1 MTAMQPTWNDTI
13 EALLSQP
20 YWINPADRSAVAQ
33 QWQGCMSGFGLDL
46 SLYAGVKAQ
55 AAAIYHF
62 LHSREMPLTSDP
74 RQYWPDE
81 ALEQFRHWVNQGY
94 RLNSAD
100 PIIETETIKRPTLRP
115 LALRVRRDIRSLS
128 QAELDDYRMR
138 LDDVMQ
144 VGSAAP
150 TSPAQIYAAIH
161 SDWCLHYQ
169 EAFLLWH
176 RAYLLQFEQ
185 QLGCA
190 VPYWNWMA
198 AGASV
203 DGDPAAG
210 LPQAFKDETYIHP
223 QTKVVRPNPLLF
235 AAARNGRSK
244 ACASDASEGVNCY
257 YVQRDPLFYTTGDD
271 HRQEREQK
279 IAMSRIFQEQV
290 VQALSW
296 NTFSQP
302 EGWPGHPWANITAF
316 DPPQPDNLYPNRTDF
331 DGLYEQPHDNYHG
344 WIGGDMADNAYTA
357 YDPIFWSYHANIDRI
372 FEQWIRAHPGTLFT
386 SSFPLHPFRG
396 SAAEY
401 TELDDPRAYVYTS
414 IGDMAKDSRAI
425 GFDYAPPVTI
435 DFVDTAHARFATGDL
450 ASAQRGAYVVFT
462 GIRCTMDSYSI
473 DVFVNQS
480 DASLADATLG
490 NPHYIGRLS
499 RIGMGLVDEKGR
511 CVTVGVTRVL
521 EASAHALVLKL
532 DPAQTVTITLIVTEL
547 ATGRQLVPDQYAA
560 LPGFEAQWVWG
571 AGWPQTQAKPAA
583 HCPVIAQKP
592 TQQPPS
598 PSCCTAHKK

>member
-1 MTAMQPTWNDTI
+1 MTTVQPTWDDSI
-13 EALLSQP
+13 AALFSQP
-20 YWINPADRSAVAQ
+20 YWIDPAGRDAVAK
-33 QWQGCMSGFGLDL
+33 QWQQCMSGFGLDL
-46 SLYAGVKAQ
+46 SLYGGVKVQ
-55 AAAIYHF
+55 AATIYHF

-74 RQYWPDE
+74 RQYWPDQ
-81 ALEQFRHWVNQGY
+81 ALEQFRLWVNQGY
-94 RLNSAD
+94 RRSTAD
-100 PIIETETIKRPTLRP
+100 PIVETETIPKPRLRP
-115 LALRVRRDIRSLS
+115 LMPRMRRDINSLS
-128 QAELDDYRMR
+128 QSELDDYRMR

-198 AGASV
+198 VGASV

-223 QTKVVRPNPLLF
+223 QTKEVRANPLLF

-244 ACASDASEGVNCY
+244 ACASSAAAGINCY
-257 YVQRDPLFYTTGDD
+257 YVQRDPLLYTTGDD
-271 HRQEREQK
+271 HREERTKK
-279 IAMSRIFQEQV
+279 IAMTRIFQEQV

-302 EGWPGHPWANITAF
+302 QGWPGHPWANITAF

-372 FEQWIRAHPGTLFT
+372 FEQWIRVHPGTLFT

-396 SAAEY
+396 SAAQHI
-401 TELDDPRAYVYTS
+401 ELDDPRDYVSTS

-425 GFDYAPPVTI
+425 GFDYAPPVTA
-435 DFVDTAHARFATGDL
+435 DFTDTAHTRFAT
-450 ASAQRGAYVVFT
+450 AHQAAAQSGAYVVFSQ
-462 GIRCTMDSYSI
+462 IRCTMDSYSI
-473 DVFVNQS
+473 DVFVNQNG
-480 DASLADATLG
+480 ARLADATID

-499 RIGMGLVDEKGR
+499 RIGMGLVDDKGR

-521 EASAHALVLKL
+521 DASAHAVALKL
-532 DPAQTVTITLIVTEL
+532 DTAQEVELTLIVTEL
-547 ATGRQLVPDQYAA
+547 ATGHALAPDQYAA
-560 LPGFEAQWVWG
+560 LPGFAAQWVWG
-571 AGWPQTQAKPAA
+571 TPWLQTYTKPAA
-583 HCPVIAQKP
+583 HCPVTAPVANAKVTP
-592 TQQPPS
+592 
-598 PSCCTAHKK
+598 PSCCAKS